1 MPTKAKSKTTKKRK
15 KTLVIVESPAKAKT
29 IEKYLGRNYHVIAS
43 KGHIRDL
50 PKSQMGIDFEDD
62 YKPKYISIRGKGDTI
77 KELKSEAKK
86 AKDVYLASDP
96 DREGEA
102 IAWHVAHALNLDEK
116 AKNRVTFNEV
126 TKDAVKE
133 SFKHPRTIDM
143 DTVYAQ
149 QARRVL
155 DRIVGYSL
163 SPILWAKVK
172 KGLSAGRV
180 QSVAL
185 KLVIDREKEIK
196 NFKPKEYW
204 SIDAEFAKGKETFKS
219 AFYGVD
225 GKKKELPNIDSVKDV
240 LAKIDKKKDFVV
252 DKVVARQRRRQPA
265 APFTTSTMQQEA
277 NKRLGYRTRRTMS
290 IAQQLYEGISL
301 GKQGTVGLITYMRTD
316 SKRTSPVAQQEASK
330 FLHENYGAEFAAKSQ
345 RHFKNQEDAQDA
357 HEAIRPTSVYRTPES
372 LKSVLTTEQYRLY
385 KLIWSRFWPV
395 K

>member
-1 MPTKAKSKTTKKRK
+1 MPTKAKSKSKTKKRK

-50 PKSQMGIDFEDD
+50 PKSQMGIDFEDN

-86 AKDVYLASDP
+86 AKEVYLASDP

-102 IAWHVAHALNLDEK
+102 IAWHIAHALNLDEN

-143 DTVYAQ
+143 DTVDAQ

-204 SIDAEFAKGKETFKS
+204 TIDAEFAKDKEKFKS

-225 GKKKELPNIDSVKDV
+225 GKKKELPNIDAVKDV
-240 LAKIDKKKDFVV
+240 LAKIDKKKNFTVE
-252 DKVVARQRRRQPA
+252 KVVSRQRRRQPA

-301 GKQGTVGLITYMRTD
+301 GKQGTVGLITYM
-316 SKRTSPVAQQEASK
+316 
-330 FLHENYGAEFAAKSQ
+330 L
-345 RHFKNQEDAQDA
+345 
-357 HEAIRPTSVYRTPES
+357 S
-372 LKSVLTTEQYRLY
+372 L
-385 KLIWSRFWPV
+385 IHI
-395 K
+395 